1 MRRRDFIKAIAGSA
15 AVWPLTVRAQQ
26 GERMRRL
33 GIIIG
38 PTAEESETK
47 ARINVF
53 VQELKRLGWAEGRN
67 VRIEMR
73 ASAGNI
79 SAARKYAAELVAF
92 APDVILAVG
101 GSTIT
106 PLLEATHTVPIVFT
120 ITADPVGNGF
130 VDSMARPGG
139 NVTGFMSFD
148 YSLSGKWLELL
159 KEIAPG
165 VTRAAVLRDPAIPA
179 GIGQFAVIQ
188 ALAPPLGLDVSSIS
202 VRDPHEIERAV
213 ETFARLANGGL
224 VVAASALTAVHRDLI
239 VALAD
244 RHKLPAVY
252 WDVTA
257 VSNGGLIAYGTDLI
271 DQHRQA
277 ASYVDRIFRGEK
289 PVDLPVQAPNK
300 YDLAINLKTAKA
312 LGLIVSPALLA
323 RANKIIERSQCPLLA
338 QSGHFAAEFQCP
350 LLGVKRTSNGRASM
364 SAYDPKRTSA
374 HVTCCDAVP

>member
-15 AVWPLTVRAQQ
+15 VAWPLTVRAQQ
-26 GERMRRL
+26 GDRMRRL
-33 GIIIG
+33 GIMIG
-38 PTAEESETK
+38 PTGEEAETK
-47 ARINVF
+47 DRITAF
-53 VQELKRLGWAEGRN
+53 LQELKHLGWDEGRN

-73 ASAGNI
+73 ASAGNA

-101 GSTIT
+101 GSTIP

-130 VDSMARPGG
+130 VDSLAQPGG

-159 KEIAPG
+159 KEVVPS
-165 VTRAAVLRDPAIPA
+165 VTRAAVLRDTAVPA

-188 ALAPPLGLDVSSIS
+188 ASAPPLGLNVSAINVHDVG
-202 VRDPHEIERAV
+202 EIERAV
-213 ETFARLANGGL
+213 ATFARFANGGL
-224 VVAASALTAVHRDLI
+224 VVTAGPLTVVHRELI

-244 RHKLPAVY
+244 RLKLPTVY
-252 WDVTA
+252 WDRTF
-257 VSNGGLIAYGTDLI
+257 VSNGGLISYGTDLT

-277 ASYVDRIFRGEK
+277 ASYIDRILKGEK
-289 PVDLPVQAPNK
+289 PADLPVQAPNK
-300 YDLAINLKTAKA
+300 YELAINLKTAKA

-323 RANKIIERSQCPLLA
+323 RADKVIE
-338 QSGHFAAEFQCP
+338 
-350 LLGVKRTSNGRASM
+350 
-364 SAYDPKRTSA
+364 
-374 HVTCCDAVP
+374 

>member
-1 MRRRDFIKAIAGSA
+1 MRRRDFIRAIAGSA
-15 AVWPLTVRAQQ
+15 VVWPLTVRAQQ
-26 GERMRRL
+26 GDRMRRV

-38 PTAEESETK
+38 PTGEESETK

-53 VQELKRLGWAEGRN
+53 LQELKRLGWAEGRN

-73 ASAGNI
+73 ASAGNTT
-79 SAARKYAAELVAF
+79 AARKYAAELVAF

-120 ITADPVGNGF
+120 ITADPVGNGM
-130 VDSMARPGG
+130 VDSLARPGG
-139 NVTGFMSFD
+139 NVTGFMSFE
-148 YSLSGKWLELL
+148 YSLTGKWLELL

-202 VRDPHEIERAV
+202 VRDPREIERAV

-224 VVAASALTAVHRDLI
+224 VVAASALAVVHRDLI

-244 RHKLPAVY
+244 RHKLPSVY

-257 VSNGGLIAYGTDLI
+257 VSNGGLTAYGTDLI

-277 ASYVDRIFRGEK
+277 ASYIDRILKGEK
-289 PVDLPVQAPNK
+289 PADLPVQAPNK
-300 YDLAINLKTAKA
+300 YELAINLKTAKA

-323 RANKIIERSQCPLLA
+323 HANKVIE
-338 QSGHFAAEFQCP
+338 
-350 LLGVKRTSNGRASM
+350 
-364 SAYDPKRTSA
+364 
-374 HVTCCDAVP
+374 